1 MQLSNQAF
9 YFFCSI
15 IVFTFFLG
23 QLRFDGAR
31 SIKIDDSTFWP
42 LALLLQALG
51 NFAFFLSGF
60 GYSFF
65 LAVGNVGLVSSGMAI
80 TLLIYAWVHPGS
92 RNIKYFPWV
101 LLGTFGIFEILVVT
115 TPLSISVLTV
125 SLVSSLVYVY
135 ALVLLRGMKPEH
147 GNKIHFRIL
156 RIVLVVKIFLLLV
169 GPYFVLYSD
178 VTGTAIYPEQ
188 GTTALVRILGVG
200 SNLLLYIAILNILYQ
215 KLWLKAENKA
225 EAIESQML
233 GSLNALAMAR
243 DNETGNHIIRTQKY
257 VKRLALRLRKMGHYV
272 NELSDQSIDLLFK
285 AAPLHDIGK
294 VGIPDDILYKQGQLN
309 EYEWQTM
316 KTHTA
321 IGEAVLSSVEHKLHS
336 NEDVIRKAILI
347 AGGHHEKWDGSG
359 YPRGLK
365 GEEIPLP
372 ARIMALADVYDAL
385 VSERVYKAGWTH
397 EDAVKEI
404 VSKRGSHFDP
414 LVSDAFIAEKDGFL
428 AIYRKYEDS

>member
-60 GYSFF
+60 EYSFF

-92 RNIKYFPWV
+92 RNIKYFPLV

-125 SLVSSLVYVY
+125 SLVSSLVYFY

-156 RIVLVVKIFLLLV
+156 RIALVVKIFLLLV

-188 GTTALVRILGVG
+188 GTTSLVRILGVG

-225 EAIESQML
+225 KNIESQML

-243 DNETGNHIIRTQKY
+243 DNETGNHIIRTQQY

-272 NELSDQSIDLLFK
+272 NELSDQSEL
-285 AAPLHDIGK
+285 
-294 VGIPDDILYKQGQLN
+294 
-309 EYEWQTM
+309 T
-316 KTHTA
+316 
-321 IGEAVLSSVEHKLHS
+321 
-336 NEDVIRKAILI
+336 
-347 AGGHHEKWDGSG
+347 
-359 YPRGLK
+359 
-365 GEEIPLP
+365 
-372 ARIMALADVYDAL
+372 
-385 VSERVYKAGWTH
+385 
-397 EDAVKEI
+397 
-404 VSKRGSHFDP
+404 
-414 LVSDAFIAEKDGFL
+414 
-428 AIYRKYEDS
+428 